1 MAKLYELTNDI
12 KALEEYFDRLEE
24 IEDEDKRFE
33 AENAL
38 LFEREQIR
46 DDLSHKIEGICQMI
60 KNNQSDIDAI
70 ADEIN
75 RLQDRKKS
83 LENKI
88 TNIKNYVQNCLEYAG
103 ESKVVTAS
111 FTCTI
116 TNNPPSLSI
125 PDESIVPA
133 EYLIAQPPKVNKNAI
148 KQAIKDGAKYDWCEL
163 VQNRSIRIK

>member
-12 KALEEYFDRLEE
+12 KALEEYFDRLGD
-24 IEDEDKRFE
+24 IEDENKRFE

-46 DDLSHKIEGICQMI
+46 DDLSHKIDGICQMI
-60 KNNQSDIDAI
+60 KNNQSDIDALD
-70 ADEIN
+70 DEIH

-88 TNIKNYVQNCLEYAG
+88 TNIKDYVQNCLEYAG

-116 TNNPPSLSI
+116 ANNPPSLSI

-148 KQAIKDGAKYDWCEL
+148 KQAIKDGAVYDWCSML
-163 VQNRSIRIK
+163 TSKSLRIK